1 MKLSQVNNLTEL
13 LQALQTESAP
23 MFVNLCSRC
32 QNGNYLMDQVVS
44 KLQKEYGEKLGYQK
58 MPAAASAIIKEELKV
73 SQNPVLLLIEKG
85 EIKAL
90 FGGMV
95 AQYKLEAALR
105 EINANVN

>member
-13 LQALQTESAP
+13 LHALRSERTP

-32 QNGNYLMDQVVS
+32 ENGNYLMDQVVS
-44 KLQKEYGEKLGYQK
+44 NLQKEYGESLGYQK
-58 MPAAASAIIKEELKV
+58 LPTKASAIIKDELKL
-73 SQNPVLLLIEKG
+73 SQNPVLLLIESG

-95 AQYKLEAALR
+95 AQYKLEEALR
-105 EINANVN
+105 ETKATIN